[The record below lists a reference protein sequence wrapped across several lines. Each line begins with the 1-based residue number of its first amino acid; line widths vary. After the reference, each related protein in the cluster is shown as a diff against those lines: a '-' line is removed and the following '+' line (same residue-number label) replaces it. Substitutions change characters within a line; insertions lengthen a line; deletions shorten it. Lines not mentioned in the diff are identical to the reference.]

1 MFFFSN
7 LRSMPSSEAITVQR
21 LRDGLARFDANESLE
36 VVWGSREGKVL
47 LKDVSRLVRRKESKT
62 GQAGK
67 SPRERALRSITAQNA
82 LEYPPQNDMNG
93 WMQDYASFWTISVNF
108 KGKAELNVLYENL
121 SSRFQ
126 LLPYLDGMSHSL
138 RIRRRFLCL
147 FFHDFTQA
155 IYPNAERVG
164 GAMIQSVIHQLEL
177 CGVCDIDEE
186 FLRKALIAGKRLNDM
201 SLIAGNGAL
210 FCLPT
215 AADDYDR

>member
-1 MFFFSN
+1 M
-7 LRSMPSSEAITVQR
+7 QR
-21 LRDGLARFDANESLE
+21 LRDGLARFGATESLE
-36 VVWGSREGKVL
+36 AVWASREGKAL
-47 LKDVSRLVRRKESKT
+47 LKDVSRLVRRNESKN

-67 SPRERALRSITAQNA
+67 SPRERAFRSITALNA
-82 LEYPPQNDMNG
+82 LEYPPQNDMKG
-93 WMQDYASFWTISVNF
+93 WMQDYASFWTIRVDFN
-108 KGKAELNVLYENL
+108 GKAELNILYENL

-147 FFHDFTQA
+147 FFHEFTQA

-164 GAMIQSVIHQLEL
+164 GAMIQSIIHQLEL
-177 CGVCDIDEE
+177 CGVCDIDAD
-186 FLRKALIAGKRLNDM
+186 FLKKALIAGRRLNDM